1 MSFCPTNDIH
11 SLYIDGEMPVHYI
24 EEYEAHIKNC
34 EKCRAKLN
42 KLKGVHEVL
51 KADSEQITPSKE
63 MLDESYKRLMVKM
76 NYSKNTR
83 ASRDKFSS
91 NFKYVIP
98 VAAAAA
104 ILAVV
109 LPVRSFNNTPIINI
123 EDELA
128 QASQVATVVNQIN
141 PPPVSNVSL
150 KNEHGVVISGNIHE
164 AVIPVKASVSEES
177 NTSFLRQKIS
187 DKKNK
192 DKKDLIT
199 EYEVFRPAFS
209 EDKTISIRITVPGMD
224 TVPIT
229 TEIELPVDVLTGYSE

>member
-11 SLYIDGEMPVHYI
+11 SLYIDGEMPAHYI
-24 EEYEAHIKNC
+24 AEYEAHIKNC
-34 EKCRAKLN
+34 EKCREKLN
-42 KLKGVHEVL
+42 RLNGVHNIL
-51 KADSEQITPSKE
+51 KADSEQISLSEEK
-63 MLDESYKRLMVKM
+63 LDESYKRLMVKM

-83 ASRDKFSS
+83 ASREKFSS
-91 NFKYVIP
+91 NFRYVIP

-109 LPVRSFNNTPIINI
+109 LPVRSFNATPVIT
-123 EDELA
+123 EEEEVV
-128 QASQVATVVNQIN
+128 QAPQVATVTNQITV
-141 PPPVSNVSL
+141 PSNVSFN
-150 KNEHGVVISGNIHE
+150 NEHGVVISGNIHE
-164 AVIPVKASVSEES
+164 AVIPVKNTETENS
-177 NTSFLRQKIS
+177 NGSFLRQKIS
-187 DKKNK
+187 ERKNK
-192 DKKDLIT
+192 DKKDLIK